1 MSAPG
6 SSRQM
11 RLEMEE
17 EIRQKQ
23 LEEESKRQQEDS
35 DEVSDESESDD
46 DDDEDDDQ
54 EEEDEESSHS
64 DLQRNSEDSQGD
76 LSIFNYE
83 QDSDSSES
91 LLDLDDNEFTSMNET
106 KIALYEMMDTCY
118 ELDDKQGFKTNED
131 KILRQ
136 QVKQSATVFQKQFMP
151 DSRLLERSKTM
162 WQRQKR
168 KSSIEDGESTPSTKN
183 ADSLQEDSSRRRA
196 STKKQLSQTIDEAA
210 KATTQAVKPS
220 EMFLAYKHT
229 NMCAHLLRK
238 RTDEMGL
245 EETLISID
253 DYVDGLKQMIADDE
267 VETDSTDVA
276 ELKMYQLV
284 LGHWK
289 VASNLPTL
297 VGAFDYKE
305 YLAKEGLVVEKP
317 KKKEVKRKT
326 RNFDPDSLIATQV
339 EVSITKEASAAKSKA
354 NDQVVEK
361 FQKSLVDFMGER
373 DSANLYE
380 FAVNK
385 DSMRESLNN
394 VFGVAFGARDGT
406 IGLTQEGKHLKIT
419 AEDSPAEDI
428 HKMSKRRQCIVSISA
443 ASMRKLQ
450 EIAEGE
456 NAIQT
461 SEKI

>member
-1 MSAPG
+1 
-6 SSRQM
+6 
-11 RLEMEE
+11 
-17 EIRQKQ
+17 
-23 LEEESKRQQEDS
+23 
-35 DEVSDESESDD
+35 
-46 DDDEDDDQ
+46 
-54 EEEDEESSHS
+54 
-64 DLQRNSEDSQGD
+64 
-76 LSIFNYE
+76 
-83 QDSDSSES
+83 
-91 LLDLDDNEFTSMNET
+91 
-106 KIALYEMMDTCY
+106 
-118 ELDDKQGFKTNED
+118 
-131 KILRQ
+131 
-136 QVKQSATVFQKQFMP
+136 
-151 DSRLLERSKTM
+151 
-162 WQRQKR
+162 
-168 KSSIEDGESTPSTKN
+168 
-183 ADSLQEDSSRRRA
+183 
-196 STKKQLSQTIDEAA
+196 
-210 KATTQAVKPS
+210 
-220 EMFLAYKHT
+220 
-229 NMCAHLLRK
+229 
-238 RTDEMGL
+238 
-245 EETLISID
+245 
-253 DYVDGLKQMIADDE
+253 MIADDE

-406 IGLTQEGKHLKIT
+406 IGLTQEGK
-419 AEDSPAEDI
+419 
-428 HKMSKRRQCIVSISA
+428 
-443 ASMRKLQ
+443 KLRL
-450 EIAEGE
+450 
-456 NAIQT
+456 
-461 SEKI
+461 